1 VTAASASRPHRN
13 RLSPFQEHGLS
24 GLAGAH
30 HGLYLVEKQARK
42 LTPEKRFEYRQ
53 RHTKPVLDAI
63 RAWLGQVLPQVL
75 PTSATGKALHYLHN
89 EWHMLP

>member
-1 VTAASASRPHRN
+1 MASA
-13 RLSPFQEHGLS
+13 GL
-24 GLAGAH
+24 LAHITVSKYQDALP
-30 HGLYLVEKQARK
+30 LYLVEKQARK

-63 RAWLGQVLPQVL
+63 RAWLGQVLPQVP

-89 EWHMLP
+89 AGRWRRPAYR